1 MCDSDTKVTPALLS
15 FSLCNMYIL
24 PSSTQCTRW
33 HMIGRPSFFGGGRP
47 KSGDFDKKNKMIQNL
62 TLFVVSFRIWQKE

>member
-15 FSLCNMYIL
+15 FSLCNMYIF

-33 HMIGRPSFFGGGRP
+33 HMIGRLSFLDGRP

>member
-1 MCDSDTKVTPALLS
+1 MAYDWSA
-15 FSLCNMYIL
+15 I
-24 PSSTQCTRW
+24 
-33 HMIGRPSFFGGGRP
+33 FFAEVVVL